1 MKCLVTGGAGF
12 IGSNLVNE
20 LLDGGHE
27 VVVIDNETSTCHEQ
41 FYWND
46 SANNYRYDI
55 CDYENILPLFE
66 GVDVVFHVAAQAR
79 IQICIGNPL
88 NSAKTNVYGTAC
100 VLEAARHHGVKR
112 FVYSS
117 TSSSYGLINE
127 PPLVET
133 MTRDCL
139 NPYSITKCCGEDLS
153 KNYVDIHG
161 MEVIILRYFS
171 VYGKNQPTKGP
182 YSLVLGI
189 FQKQKEQG
197 IPLTVVG
204 DGMQTRDYTNVS
216 DIVSA
221 NILAATTKNEDAFGE
236 TFNVGRGKSYTVMDL
251 VGMIS
256 KHESPIEGKDFV
268 FIEERYGESRHTLSD
283 CSKIKKYMGW
293 EPKIHL
299 EEWLS

>member
-1 MKCLVTGGAGF
+1 M
-12 IGSNLVNE
+12 
-20 LLDGGHE
+20 
-27 VVVIDNETSTCHEQ
+27 
-41 FYWND
+41 
-46 SANNYRYDI
+46 
-55 CDYENILPLFE
+55 
-66 GVDVVFHVAAQAR
+66 VFHVAAQAR

-171 VYGKNQPTKGP
+171 VC
-182 YSLVLGI
+182 
-189 FQKQKEQG
+189 
-197 IPLTVVG
+197 
-204 DGMQTRDYTNVS
+204 
-216 DIVSA
+216 
-221 NILAATTKNEDAFGE
+221 
-236 TFNVGRGKSYTVMDL
+236 RGKSYTVMDL